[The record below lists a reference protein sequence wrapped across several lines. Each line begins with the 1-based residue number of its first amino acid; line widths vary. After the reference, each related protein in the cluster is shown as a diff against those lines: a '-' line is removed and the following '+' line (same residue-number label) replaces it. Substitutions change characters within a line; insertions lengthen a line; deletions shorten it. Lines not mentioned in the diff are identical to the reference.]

1 MATFGDKKKRP
12 MDLKWHNLPEIMNTV
27 QKMLHFLSAY
37 DLVFPPVVGQ
47 YVNELQ
53 KKTLNKMNRVITSVM
68 VLPSVSLLCTYTKKI
83 LFSLS
88 MFIFR
93 PHFHFYFLKA
103 KDT

>member
-1 MATFGDKKKRP
+1 
-12 MDLKWHNLPEIMNTV
+12 MNTV

-68 VLPSVSLLCTYTKKI
+68 VLPSVSLLCTYIQKRFCSPYQYLSLDPTSTFTFLRQKI
-83 LFSLS
+83 HNILMHCIDS
-88 MFIFR
+88 
-93 PHFHFYFLKA
+93 
-103 KDT
+103 T